1 MTKRPAVRTALR
13 AVATGT
19 SLTALLALT
28 PHLALAA
35 PAPAP
40 VLRTRTPAPASA
52 TAARAAATA
61 PAAPDVLARYTAA
74 AAGAGAAPVKGGT
87 VFHEPQTD
95 AWHVRHGDRIAPLD
109 AGARRAVGAHGVT
122 VAAYRERA
130 ARAYGGKLPG
140 SVYDRR
146 GAAGG
151 DGPAAAAPPE
161 DREPRAP
168 RPVTAGAFA
177 GDSLPVTAATSVAGA
192 AALLALGLSASA
204 ALRGRRSA

>member
-40 VLRTRTPAPASA
+40 VPRTPALASV
-52 TAARAAATA
+52 TAAREAATA
-61 PAAPDVLARYTAA
+61 PAAPDVLARYAGS
-74 AAGAGAAPVKGGT
+74 GAGAAPVEGGT

-95 AWHVRHGDRIAPLD
+95 AWYVRHGDRIEPLD
-109 AGARRAVGAHGVT
+109 ADARRAVGAHGIT
-122 VAAYRERA
+122 VAAYRERV

-140 SVYDRR
+140 SAYDRR
-146 GAAGG
+146 GAAGDG
-151 DGPAAAAPPE
+151 GPAAAAPPE
-161 DREPRAP
+161 GREPRAP